1 VKQLANKI
9 YRQYGQQ
16 LRQFIRQKVNNEQDV
31 AEILQETMVAAWES
45 RAQFRQQ
52 SAFFTWL
59 CGIAKHEIADFY
71 RKKKIKSL
79 LFSRFPWLE
88 SLASQALGP
97 EQALLKRELSAKV
110 WRAMGRLSE
119 GYQQVLRL
127 KYYHGLTVVEIAAK
141 LNETVKA
148 VESRLFRA
156 RKAFAEVFLADTA

>member
-1 VKQLANKI
+1 MKQFTTQV
-9 YRQYGQQ
+9 YRQYGEQ
-16 LRQFIRQKVNNEQDV
+16 LKRFIRQRVDDEADI
-31 AEILQETMVAAWES
+31 AEIFQETMLAAWES
-45 RAQFRQQ
+45 RARFQHQ
-52 SAFFTWL
+52 SSFFTWL

-71 RKKKIKSL
+71 RKKKIKTI

-97 EQALLKRELSAKV
+97 EQALLKKELSAKV
-110 WRAMGRLSE
+110 WRVMSRLSE

-127 KYYHGLTVVEIAAK
+127 KYYHGLSVAEIAQQ

>member
-1 VKQLANKI
+1 MKQFTTKI
-9 YRQYGQQ
+9 YRQYGER
-16 LRQFIRQKVNNEQDV
+16 LRRFICQRVDDEHDV
-31 AEILQETMVAAWES
+31 AEILQETMLAAWES
-45 RAQFRQQ
+45 SARFRGK

-71 RKKKIKSL
+71 RKKKIKTL

-97 EQALLKRELSAKV
+97 EQALLKKELGAKV
-110 WRAMGRLSE
+110 WRVMGRLSE

-127 KYYHGLTVVEIAAK
+127 KYYHGLTVEEIAAK

-156 RKAFAEVFLADTA
+156 RKAFAQVFLADAA